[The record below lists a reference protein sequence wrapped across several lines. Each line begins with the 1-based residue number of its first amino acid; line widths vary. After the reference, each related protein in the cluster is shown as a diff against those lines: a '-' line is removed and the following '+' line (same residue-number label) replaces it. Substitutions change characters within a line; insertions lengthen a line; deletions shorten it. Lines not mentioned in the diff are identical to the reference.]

1 MKDGNNKKY
10 QADGGIGLLSS
21 RLTFQGPIQKEKSSF
36 IISGR
41 RTYIDLIAAPF
52 VNAASN
58 PGSSTDLILYFYD
71 LNAKINHKI
80 SKKNRIFF
88 SAYTGKIS

>member
-1 MKDGNNKKY
+1 MKEGNSKEFKG
-10 QADGGIGLLSS
+10 DFTLGLVSS
-21 RLTFQGPIQKEKSSF
+21 KFTLEGPIIKDKTSF

-52 VNAASN
+52 INAASP
-58 PGSSTDLILYFYD
+58 PGSETDLILYFYD

-80 SKKNRIFF
+80 SKK
-88 SAYTGKIS
+88 